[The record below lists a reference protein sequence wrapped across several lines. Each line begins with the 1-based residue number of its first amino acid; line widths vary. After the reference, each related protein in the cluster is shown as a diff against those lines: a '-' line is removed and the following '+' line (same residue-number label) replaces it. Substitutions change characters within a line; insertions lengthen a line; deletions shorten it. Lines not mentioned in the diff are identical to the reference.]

1 MNNFDLRKYLA
12 EGRLKVNEGDM
23 DHLMHDLERELM
35 QHDWFYYMADDPR
48 SYDKGTNEQ
57 RELKKLLKMLNNSPE
72 AIALYNKYAPV
83 QDGIDLRIKTVA
95 EEKRPDYPDVDEV
108 GKFFIVEKPTKDSE
122 MVDVVYELSLPE
134 FALQIKGGLD
144 VKNILGVYKQKSDA
158 RRAGTEAMKAF
169 QDSLEEMEDAM
180 EAFRGAKKD
189 IEEKKAIAK
198 EKIQKLKQ

>member
-1 MNNFDLRKYLA
+1 MKLTDLLNEIEEA
-12 EGRLKVNEGDM
+12 EMVKEMEGI
-23 DHLMHDLERELM
+23 
-35 QHDWFYYMADDPR
+35 P
-48 SYDKGTNEQ
+48 
-57 RELKKLLKMLNNSPE
+57 
-72 AIALYNKYAPV
+72 
-83 QDGIDLRIKTVA
+83 
-95 EEKRPDYPDVDEV
+95 VDEI

-122 MVDVVYELSLPE
+122 MEDVVYELSLPE

-158 RRAGTEAMKAF
+158 NRAGTEAMKAF
-169 QDSLEEMEDAM
+169 QDSLKEMEDAM

>member
-1 MNNFDLRKYLA
+1 MKLTDLLNEIEEA
-12 EGRLKVNEGDM
+12 EMVKEMEGI
-23 DHLMHDLERELM
+23 
-35 QHDWFYYMADDPR
+35 P
-48 SYDKGTNEQ
+48 
-57 RELKKLLKMLNNSPE
+57 
-72 AIALYNKYAPV
+72 
-83 QDGIDLRIKTVA
+83 
-95 EEKRPDYPDVDEV
+95 VDEI

-122 MVDVVYELSLPE
+122 MEDVVYELTLPE
-134 FALQIKGGLD
+134 FALQVKGGLD

-158 RRAGTEAMKAF
+158 NRAGTEAMKAF

>member
-23 DHLMHDLERELM
+23 DHLMQDLERELK

-95 EEKRPDYPDVDEV
+95 EEKRPDE
-108 GKFFIVEKPTKDSE
+108 EKMTEGTWSTGT
-122 MVDVVYELSLPE
+122 YT
-134 FALQIKGGLD
+134 QIKRFLSDLSMLKDKYYNIVGSDDVFDGLD
-144 VKNILGVYKQKSDA
+144 
-158 RRAGTEAMKAF
+158 RAQHGC
-169 QDSLEEMEDAM
+169 
-180 EAFRGAKKD
+180 
-189 IEEKKAIAK
+189 
-198 EKIQKLKQ
+198 

>member
-1 MNNFDLRKYLA
+1 M
-12 EGRLKVNEGDM
+12 
-23 DHLMHDLERELM
+23 
-35 QHDWFYYMADDPR
+35 
-48 SYDKGTNEQ
+48 
-57 RELKKLLKMLNNSPE
+57 KLL
-72 AIALYNKYAPV
+72 
-83 QDGIDLRIKTVA
+83 DLLKEV
-95 EEKRPDYPDVDEV
+95 EEKEIVKEVAGIPTDEI

-122 MVDVVYELSLPE
+122 MEDVVYELTLPE
-134 FALQIKGGLD
+134 FPLQIKGGLD

-169 QDSLEEMEDAM
+169 QDTLKEMEDAM